1 MKSKDYLKDLN
12 EIKHLMNKSSRFM
25 SLSGLSGILA
35 GIYALTGAFFV
46 NRIIN
51 KIKESSNELE
61 RYFIAFDSVITLL
74 LIAFAVLFLS
84 VLTAIYLSWRKAKTH
99 NENLWDSA
107 SRRLLIN
114 FLIPLIT
121 GGFFIIFL
129 VEKEMFTLVA
139 PLTLAFYG
147 LALVNASKYTLG
159 YIRYLGITII
169 ILSLV
174 SLWFIGYGLLFWAL
188 GFGVCHII
196 YGALMHFKYDKK
208 QSNN

>member
-1 MKSKDYLKDLN
+1 MESKDYLEDLN

-51 KIKESSNELE
+51 NIKESSNALE
-61 RYFIAFDSVITLL
+61 KYFIAFDSVLTLI
-74 LIAFAVLFLS
+74 LIACGVLFLS
-84 VLTAIYLSWRKAKTH
+84 VITAIYLSWRKAKKH
-99 NENLWDSA
+99 NEHLWDST
-107 SRRLLIN
+107 SKRLLIN
-114 FLIPLIT
+114 FIIPLIT

-129 VEKEMFTLVA
+129 IEKEMFELVA

-159 YIRYLGITII
+159 YIRYLGLTII
-169 ILSLV
+169 ILSLI

-196 YGALMHFKYDKK
+196 YGALMYLKYDKK
-208 QSNN
+208 

>member
-1 MKSKDYLKDLN
+1 
-12 EIKHLMNKSSRFM
+12 
-25 SLSGLSGILA
+25 
-35 GIYALTGAFFV
+35 
-46 NRIIN
+46 
-51 KIKESSNELE
+51 
-61 RYFIAFDSVITLL
+61 
-74 LIAFAVLFLS
+74 
-84 VLTAIYLSWRKAKTH
+84 
-99 NENLWDSA
+99 
-107 SRRLLIN
+107 
-114 FLIPLIT
+114 
-121 GGFFIIFL
+121 
-129 VEKEMFTLVA
+129 MFTLVA

-196 YGALMHFKYDKK
+196 YGTLMHFKYDKK

>member
-1 MKSKDYLKDLN
+1 MKSKDYLKDLS

-51 KIKESSNELE
+51 NIKEASNTFESFVIS
-61 RYFIAFDSVITLL
+61 YNSVITLI
-74 LIAFAVLFLS
+74 LIAFGVLFLS
-84 VLTAIYLSWRKAKTH
+84 IITAIYLSWRKAKKH
-99 NENLWDSA
+99 NESLWDATSK
-107 SRRLLIN
+107 RLLIN
-114 FLIPLIT
+114 FMIPLIT
-121 GGFFIIFL
+121 GGVFIIFL
-129 VEKEMFTLVA
+129 VEKEMFSLVA

-159 YIRYLGITII
+159 YIRYLGLTII
-169 ILSLV
+169 TLGLI
-174 SLWFIGYGLLFWAL
+174 SLWFLGYGLLFWAL

-196 YGALMHFKYDKK
+196 YGALMYLKYDRK
-208 QSNN
+208 

>member
-51 KIKESSNELE
+51 NIKEQSNVIE
-61 RYFIAFDSVITLL
+61 RYIIKFDSVLTLV
-74 LIAFAVLFLS
+74 LIAFGVLFLS
-84 VLTAIYLSWRKAKTH
+84 IVTAIYLSWKKAKKH
-99 NENLWDSA
+99 DEKLWDSA

-121 GGFFIIFL
+121 GGFFVIFL
-129 VEKEMFTLVA
+129 IEKEMFTLVA

-169 ILSLV
+169 ILSLI
-174 SLWFIGYGLLFWAL
+174 SLWFIGYGLLFWSL

-196 YGALMHFKYDKK
+196 YGTLMYFKYD
-208 QSNN
+208 NN

>member
-51 KIKESSNELE
+51 NIKEQSNVIE
-61 RYFIAFDSVITLL
+61 RYIIKFDSVLTLV
-74 LIAFAVLFLS
+74 LIAFGVLFLS
-84 VLTAIYLSWRKAKTH
+84 IVTAIYLSWKKAKKH
-99 NENLWDSA
+99 DEKLWDSA

-121 GGFFIIFL
+121 GGFFVIFL
-129 VEKEMFTLVA
+129 IEKEMFTLVA

-169 ILSLV
+169 VLSLI
-174 SLWFIGYGLLFWAL
+174 SLWFIGYGLLFWSL

-196 YGALMHFKYDKK
+196 YGTLMYFKYD
-208 QSNN
+208 NN

>member
-35 GIYALTGAFFV
+35 GIYALIGAFFV
-46 NRIIN
+46 NRIITE
-51 KIKESSNELE
+51 IKESSNELK
-61 RYFIAFDSVITLL
+61 RFIIAYDSVLTLV
-74 LIAFAVLFLS
+74 LIAIGVLFLS
-84 VLTAIYLSWRKAKTH
+84 VITGIYLSWRKAKKQD
-99 NENLWDSA
+99 ENLWDSA
-107 SRRLLIN
+107 SKRLLTN

-121 GGFFIIFL
+121 GGFFVIFL

-169 ILSLV
+169 ILGII
-174 SLWFIGYGLLFWAL
+174 SLWFIGHGLLFWTL

-196 YGALMHFKYDKK
+196 YGTLMHFKYDKK
-208 QSNN
+208 

>member
-51 KIKESSNELE
+51 NIKESSNALE
-61 RYFIAFDSVITLL
+61 RYVITFDSVLTLV
-74 LIAFAVLFLS
+74 LIAFSVLFLS
-84 VLTAIYLSWRKAKTH
+84 VITAIYLSWRKAKKH
-99 NENLWDSA
+99 NESLWDATSK
-107 SRRLLIN
+107 RLLIN
-114 FLIPLIT
+114 FMIPLTT
-121 GGFFIIFL
+121 GGVFVIFL
-129 VEKEMFTLVA
+129 IEKEMFTLVA

-169 ILSLV
+169 ILSLI
-174 SLWFIGYGLLFWAL
+174 SLWFIGYGLLFWSL

-196 YGALMHFKYDKK
+196 YGTLMHFKYDSK
-208 QSNN
+208 SN

>member
-1 MKSKDYLKDLN
+1 MESKDYLKDLN

-35 GIYALTGAFFV
+35 GIYALTGAYFV
-46 NRIIN
+46 NIIISN
-51 KIKESSNELE
+51 IKEASNTFESFVISYNSVLTLII
-61 RYFIAFDSVITLL
+61 IAFGVLLLSVI
-74 LIAFAVLFLS
+74 
-84 VLTAIYLSWRKAKTH
+84 TAIYLSWRKAKKQ
-99 NENLWDSA
+99 NESLWDAA
-107 SRRLLIN
+107 SKRLLIN
-114 FLIPLIT
+114 FMIPLIT

-147 LALVNASKYTLG
+147 LALVNASKYTLS
-159 YIRYLGITII
+159 YIRYLGLTII
-169 ILSLV
+169 ALGLI

-208 QSNN
+208 

>member
-25 SLSGLSGILA
+25 SLSWLSGILA
-35 GIYALTGAFFV
+35 GIYDLTGAFFV

-99 NENLWDSA
+99 NENLCA
-107 SRRLLIN
+107 SVSMIMFINILIQFYDVVLFIFFCVVVDFIE
-114 FLIPLIT
+114 FLYI
-121 GGFFIIFL
+121 FFPF
-129 VEKEMFTLVA
+129 
-139 PLTLAFYG
+139 
-147 LALVNASKYTLG
+147 
-159 YIRYLGITII
+159 GIYE
-169 ILSLV
+169 LFE
-174 SLWFIGYGLLFWAL
+174 FIN
-188 GFGVCHII
+188 V
-196 YGALMHFKYDKK
+196 
-208 QSNN
+208 

>member
-1 MKSKDYLKDLN
+1 MESKDYLKDLN

-35 GIYALTGAFFV
+35 GIYALTGAYFV
-46 NRIIN
+46 NIIISN
-51 KIKESSNELE
+51 IKEASNTFESFVISYNSVLTLII
-61 RYFIAFDSVITLL
+61 IAFGVLLLSVI
-74 LIAFAVLFLS
+74 
-84 VLTAIYLSWRKAKTH
+84 TAIYLSWRKAKKQ
-99 NENLWDSA
+99 NESLWDAA
-107 SRRLLIN
+107 SKRLLIN
-114 FLIPLIT
+114 FMIPLIT

-147 LALVNASKYTLG
+147 LALVNASKYTLS
-159 YIRYLGITII
+159 YIRYLGLTISALGLI
-169 ILSLV
+169 

-208 QSNN
+208 

>member
-46 NRIIN
+46 NSIIN
-51 KIKESSNELE
+51 NIKESSNVLE
-61 RYFIAFDSVITLL
+61 RFVITFDSVLTLI
-74 LIAFAVLFLS
+74 LIAFGVLFLS
-84 VLTAIYLSWRKAKTH
+84 VITAIYLSWRKAKKH
-99 NENLWDSA
+99 NESLWDATSK
-107 SRRLLIN
+107 RLLIN
-114 FLIPLIT
+114 FMIPLTT
-121 GGFFIIFL
+121 GGFFVIFL

-169 ILSLV
+169 ILSLI
-174 SLWFIGYGLLFWAL
+174 SLWFIGYGLLFWSL
-188 GFGVCHII
+188 GFGVCHIV
-196 YGALMHFKYDKK
+196 YGTLMHFKYDKK